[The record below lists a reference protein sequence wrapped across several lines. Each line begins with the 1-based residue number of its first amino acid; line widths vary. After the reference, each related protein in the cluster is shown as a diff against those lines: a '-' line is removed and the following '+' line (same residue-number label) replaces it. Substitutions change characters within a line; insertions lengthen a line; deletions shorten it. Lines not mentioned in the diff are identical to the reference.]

1 MGFRERRLRRSMRDP
16 VRGEFRPT
24 GSYFPHP
31 GRVPMQEMLTGVVT
45 GPGVGPVAGEA
56 MNDLRHGRAIG
67 REVLPVLVDRADPT
81 KMLVLWGELPA
92 YDSRAEARQQAQ
104 HAAEQAQR
112 ATAKDRESAEQA
124 RSTVDAP
131 ADWARTTTDAP
142 PDWART
148 LIADLV
154 DRGVMPGGHIAD
166 ITTTIEYGSGSRETW
181 QPATAV
187 LRGITE
193 VPLPAEF
200 LPGPTATMCMLTLDV
215 SPPGAE
221 PYTVQVRQGFR
232 SAERRAQI
240 AVIGATLP
248 VLIDPGNSRNV
259 VLRIP

>member
-1 MGFRERRLRRSMRDP
+1 MGFKERRLRRSMRDP

-67 REVLPVLVDRADPT
+67 RGVLPVLVDRADPA
-81 KMLVLWGELPA
+81 KMLVLWDELPA
-92 YDSRAEARQQAQ
+92 YDSRAEATQQAQ
-104 HAAEQAQR
+104 QAAEQARQ
-112 ATAKDRESAEQA
+112 ATQTRGTAEQA
-124 RSTVDAP
+124 TVDAP
-131 ADWARTTTDAP
+131 PEVDPP

-154 DRGVMPGGHIAD
+154 DRAVMPGGHIAD
-166 ITTTIEYGSGSRETW
+166 ITTTIEHGSSSHETW
-181 QPATAV
+181 HPATAV
-187 LRGITE
+187 LREIAE

-215 SPPGAE
+215 SPPSGA

-240 AVIGATLP
+240 AVPGTSLP
-248 VLIDPGNSRNV
+248 VLIDPDNPRNV
-259 VLRIP
+259 ALRIP